1 MFKNITLN
9 GTHRKEIGKPI
20 IRAMNNLK
28 VYVDLQY
35 ERHYKMIDYKL
46 KREREFQEYLKLKEM
61 LKFRRDNLIKLLKN
75 YFTLTISPKRTIQKG
90 KKKLS
95 YNSFYIKEHKFLY
108 YKIIYSNADNYFFM
122 KFRPCLLP
130 LAKTKQKKRSLS
142 DGNINL
148 KFKMGMTPAQIK
160 KFVLLFGYVP
170 ENIRKDMDAKR
181 NQKNRGKTVTK
192 KIIFNYDLLV
202 EKRKLKKQR
211 NISANNFRYNSN
223 INSFNSNIKSLNLK
237 KFRITPN
244 NKEQKFKIS
253 KIYSSTPKIA
263 LDPKNFENLN
273 FPMKKSLSIRDLKKK
288 TLKIKSNCLSTLK
301 SSAILSKNIKISN
314 KINEKSNEEFK
325 EKNNEIAKAF
335 FKNIKYKSVI
345 KLFQKVFFKREE
357 KKDLDDKY
365 KYLARDKNGHIHI
378 KKIDFIRKPKSQ
390 LSFIQDYEQKRN
402 IQNFNKNFFD
412 CDVEYEKELNEK
424 K

>member
-1 MFKNITLN
+1 
-9 GTHRKEIGKPI
+9 
-20 IRAMNNLK
+20 
-28 VYVDLQY
+28 
-35 ERHYKMIDYKL
+35 
-46 KREREFQEYLKLKEM
+46 
-61 LKFRRDNLIKLLKN
+61 
-75 YFTLTISPKRTIQKG
+75 
-90 KKKLS
+90 
-95 YNSFYIKEHKFLY
+95 
-108 YKIIYSNADNYFFM
+108 
-122 KFRPCLLP
+122 
-130 LAKTKQKKRSLS
+130 
-142 DGNINL
+142 
-148 KFKMGMTPAQIK
+148 
-160 KFVLLFGYVP
+160 
-170 ENIRKDMDAKR
+170 
-181 NQKNRGKTVTK
+181 
-192 KIIFNYDLLV
+192 
-202 EKRKLKKQR
+202 
-211 NISANNFRYNSN
+211 
-223 INSFNSNIKSLNLK
+223 
-237 KFRITPN
+237 
-244 NKEQKFKIS
+244 
-253 KIYSSTPKIA
+253 
-263 LDPKNFENLN
+263 
-273 FPMKKSLSIRDLKKK
+273 MKKSLSIRDLKKK

-357 KKDLDDKY
+357 KNDLDDKY